1 MNLSNSIEA
10 AFYADKQEEAIM
22 LEAQET
28 TADTAEALKR
38 RPMSVS
44 SRCYTS

>member
-10 AFYADKQEEAIM
+10 AFYADKREEAVV

-28 TADTAEALKR
+28 TADTAEALKKQS
-38 RPMSVS
+38 MSVS